1 MKKSI
6 VLKIFGIVIF
16 GCIAMAVTELILK
29 PTYII
34 KSLIKI
40 ICFLV
45 IPLIVLHKDKMLNT
59 KIIVPD
65 KKNFRKSVL
74 LGIILYLFIVGAFFL
89 LNNTLY
95 NFDFSFSTIISE
107 LGGSLGIMKS
117 NFIFVALY
125 ISFCNSL
132 LEEFFFRGIAFI
144 LLTDFID
151 VEYAYMFSSVAFA
164 LYHVAIMDGWFS
176 PVIFVSAVIALAVGG
191 CIFNYIDEKNKN
203 IFNSWIVHMF
213 ANFAIN
219 TIGFIIFAYYH

>member
-6 VLKIFGIVIF
+6 ALKIFGIIIF

-34 KSLIKI
+34 KSIIKI

-45 IPLIVLHKDKMLNT
+45 IPLIVLHKDKILSM
-59 KIIVPD
+59 KIIMPD
-65 KKNFRKSVL
+65 KKNFRKSIS
-74 LGIILYLFIVGAFFL
+74 LGIILYLFIVGLFFL
-89 LNNTLY
+89 LNNSDLY
-95 NFDFSFSTIISE
+95 NFDFSAITSK
-107 LGGSLGIMKS
+107 LGENLGILKS

-144 LLTDFID
+144 LMSDFIGTK
-151 VEYAYMFSSVAFA
+151 YAYIFSSVTFA

-219 TIGFIIFAYYH
+219 TIGFIIFTYYH